1 MGADIEV
8 QNQCLRNQSSVGSM
22 FQAPFLLVSDNRILI
37 NRHIISNSIWSD
49 IICNSKLLK
58 RSLHTF

>member
-37 NRHIISNSIWSD
+37 NRHIISNSIRSD